1 MFLNF
6 PIQFFTEQF
15 INDLERVSQVRLEI
29 VKDGNAESILE
40 GITDG
45 YTVDQAATSE
55 VFWLTKVLGDYN
67 INKIG
72 DTFVFNNGQRS
83 MLLKRI

>member
-1 MFLNF
+1 MDNLSLDGSVITILKPFG
-6 PIQFFTEQF
+6 
-15 INDLERVSQVRLEI
+15 SQVRLEI
-29 VKDGNAESILE
+29 VKDGNTESILE
-40 GITDG
+40 NIAEG

-72 DTFVFNNGQRS
+72 DTFVFNNGNRS

>member
-1 MFLNF
+1 MDNLSLDGSVITISKPFG
-6 PIQFFTEQF
+6 
-15 INDLERVSQVRLEI
+15 SQVRLEI

>member
-1 MFLNF
+1 MNY
-6 PIQFFTEQF
+6 QVGTEQF

>member
-1 MFLNF
+1 MNY
-6 PIQFFTEQF
+6 QVGTEQF

-29 VKDGNAESILE
+29 VKDGNTESILE